1 MIIKEI
7 DSKTFMEF
15 ANNHILSNYY
25 QTENYGVL
33 MQNFKYQI
41 MYIGAYKYNK
51 LVGASLILYKTIA
64 PTIKYGYAPRGFL
77 INYLDEDLLNE
88 FTSKIK
94 AFFLLKNFAFIKIN
108 PEVIYSKID
117 YENKKKIVNVNN
129 KNLISLMRKF
139 GYEKLKNNLYFES
152 MLPKYNA
159 IINLKEFDKNTV
171 SEKCYKKSHSFLT
184 SSLSLKIGNEKDIN
198 IFYDLIKDKSN
209 KTKSYYGDF
218 YKVFKDSD
226 MVDLLLVEVD
236 YYKYLEVYNKKYETM
251 IIENEELNEEFNNNS
266 QDEILFQ
273 NKMNSDNKLAEIKHS
288 IDLLNTK
295 LKSGNKSEIIGGA
308 LMIKQNSRVNLIISG
323 VNSEFNK
330 QNINYFLHYRFIE
343 YYKKMGYSFI
353 DLNAVSGNVS
363 EKSPYKKLND
373 FKFSFNPNVYEYIGE
388 FDLVINNTYYNILWN
403 TGKLEKEFKN

>member
-1 MIIKEI
+1 MIIREI
-7 DSKTFMEF
+7 DSQTFMEF
-15 ANNHILSNYY
+15 AKNHILSNYY
-25 QTENYGVL
+25 QTENYGIL

-41 MYIGAYKYNK
+41 MYIGAFKQNK

-117 YENKKKIVNVNN
+117 YENKKKIVNGNN
-129 KNLISLMRKF
+129 KNLISFMRKL
-139 GYEKLKNNLYFES
+139 GYEKLKDNLYFES

-171 SEKCYKKSHSFLT
+171 NEKCYKKSHSFLT
-184 SSLSLKIGNEKDIN
+184 SALSLKIGNEKDIN

-209 KTKSYYGDF
+209 KTLSYYQDF
-218 YKVFKDSD
+218 YRVFKDSD

-236 YYKYLEVYNKKYETM
+236 YYKYLEVYNQKYETM
-251 IIENEELNEEFNNNS
+251 IIENEELNEEFNSNS
-266 QDEILFQ
+266 QNEILFQ
-273 NKMNSDNKLAEIKHS
+273 NKMDSDNKLAEIKHS
-288 IDLLNTK
+288 IELLNIK

-308 LMIKQNSRVNLIISG
+308 LIIKQNSRVNLIISG

-330 QNINYFLHYRFIE
+330 QNINYFLHYRFME